1 MCYKTTLCRLC
12 SHHPTLQH
20 PGVHRA
26 ASSCTA
32 RPLCS
37 MHLPGAAAQGG
48 EKKRKGGKMKGNV
61 AEVLIKGFFST
72 SSLVFTAS
80 LSCFAFINILLVPN
94 RPPLSHGSVL
104 HWGTRRDGRLQV
116 LLGEI
121 PWYCGKVTHTSLDR
135 FLLPQPAQSSPAVQ
149 RGVHHTSSFFCP
161 FSFSIRHLPAFPNHH
176 PSFLCLTNC
185 KNNPDCNACSMFTG
199 HRGNSQLKIINFK

>member
-72 SSLVFTAS
+72 SSLVFTGS
-80 LSCFAFINILLVPN
+80 LSCFAFISILLVPN

-121 PWYCGKVTHTSLDR
+121 PWDCGKVTHISLD
-135 FLLPQPAQSSPAVQ
+135 PV
-149 RGVHHTSSFFCP
+149 SSFHNQHNPHLLYREGSTTPAP
-161 FSFSIRHLPAFPNHH
+161 FSAHFHFLSDISQHSQTTILPFFASQIVKITQTATLAP
-176 PSFLCLTNC
+176 CLQDTVETH
-185 KNNPDCNACSMFTG
+185 SS
-199 HRGNSQLKIINFK
+199 R